1 MEENQ
6 TNELISLCLWSI
18 RRLPTETLKH
28 YALSDLRELVDKD
41 HKFSDFIDRWLVDIK
56 KF

>member
-41 HKFSDFIDRWLVDIK
+41 HKFSDFIDRWLVGIK